1 MEKVRWTGQET
12 THQLGLKQQWFSK
25 DAIVEVEE
33 EEDLIFRTDKKA
45 TGYDLDTGGQRQA
58 NRKLQ
63 AYPPYLEPTK
73 PSGVMIKGSTCK
85 LVMQMHEEEDLSA
98 SKMSRKVA
106 RKTKTDYYSAAEIAE
121 MIQTCASLGLD
132 GCSPLATEYWE
143 NEPIEGWW
151 LKEESYCED
160 LRRQL
165 PVSEDI
171 CGYDCNNG
179 WWRDKQKQE
188 YRDWDRFGDRS
199 IGPESQRRPSS
210 PGSVRKS
217 REGD

>member
-1 MEKVRWTGQET
+1 MEKARWTGRET
-12 THQLGLKQQWFSK
+12 TNQLGLKPQWFSK
-25 DAIVEVEE
+25 NAIVEVEE
-33 EEDLIFRTDKKA
+33 DKGLIFRTDKEA
-45 TGYDLDTGGQRQA
+45 MAHDLDTRGQKEDI
-58 NRKLQ
+58 RKLQ
-63 AYPPYLEPTK
+63 AYPPYLELTK
-73 PSGVMIKGSTCK
+73 PSGLMIKGSTCK
-85 LVMQMHEEEDLSA
+85 LVMQLHEEDLSA
-98 SKMSRKVA
+98 SKISRKVA
-106 RKTKTDYYSAAEIAE
+106 RKTKTDYHSANEVGE
-121 MIQTCASLGLD
+121 LIQTCTSLGLD
-132 GCSPLATEYWE
+132 GSSPLATEYWE

-179 WWRDKQKQE
+179 WWKNKQKQE

-199 IGPESQRRPSS
+199 IGPESQRRRSPS

-217 REGD
+217 RKWD